1 MVMFGANIG
10 SDDDDADAGGVM
22 CVMCVLSAQN
32 QVFLPS
38 RRNIGSG
45 KAKWC
50 ARSSVTV
57 PALL

>member
-1 MVMFGANIG
+1 MFGANIG

-22 CVMCVLSAQN
+22 CVLSAQN
-32 QVFLPS
+32 QVFLRS